1 VEANSTR
8 GQGSRR
14 AVAPSD
20 DDDDDDCL
28 PGTFYV
34 KAIAQRL
41 RLILLMG
48 PN

>member
-20 DDDDDDCL
+20 DDDYPRTSFTEEEKSCNTD
-28 PGTFYV
+28 
-34 KAIAQRL
+34 
-41 RLILLMG
+41 
-48 PN
+48 